1 MSMKF
6 TINMLTRTS
15 IFGEKRKRDASV
27 IAPSARILTSAIA
40 ALLLLPVAMIGIQNN
55 AELESFHNRSL
66 RHWPEAKLF
75 IKKPVDYFNAT
86 KGWLGDRIFPI
97 IEVSVA
103 SKKAL
108 LYVLNSS
115 PQKRVTIGRNGYLF
129 LNGASESDVYG
140 IFENGCLRAH
150 EPAIS
155 VALKAALQSV
165 SRYSRNRGI
174 TVDVVVIPTMASIYA
189 NNLPNS
195 VPIKIRAA
203 CSERSRGN
211 SPLVVLA
218 EESGGKFV
226 YPLLEMNAA
235 RDDEA
240 FFPKANFHPNGLSL
254 KVVRDTY
261 LLKQRLSQPSGE
273 ILELGSGP
281 SEILSSYLIVRNFPV
296 YNLRNE
302 ALVVSPSNAEVL
314 AKLARDLFTVPRSE
328 NHAYESPNAPNRE
341 TVLMLSDSFGGFSSA
356 FFAGAFSKLLQVNT
370 NGMAESNAPV
380 LVDRIDKTQKIHR
393 IILLVN
399 EGNIARVISWAKAF
413 GGVSD

>member
-1 MSMKF
+1 MNF
-6 TINMLTRTS
+6 TIIMRTRAS
-15 IFGEKRKRDASV
+15 IFGVGRKRDASV

-66 RHWPEAKLF
+66 RQWPKAQLF
-75 IKKPVDYFNAT
+75 NKKPVDYFNTA

-97 IEVSVA
+97 IKVSLA
-103 SKKAL
+103 TKKAL
-108 LYVLNSS
+108 LYVLNSP

-129 LNGASESDVYG
+129 LNGSSESDVYG
-140 IFENGCLRAH
+140 IFENACLRAH

-165 SRYSRNRGI
+165 SSYSRNRGI
-174 TVDVVVIPTMASIYA
+174 TVDVVVVPTMATIYA

-314 AKLARDLFTVPRSE
+314 A
-328 NHAYESPNAPNRE
+328 
-341 TVLMLSDSFGGFSSA
+341 
-356 FFAGAFSKLLQVNT
+356 
-370 NGMAESNAPV
+370 
-380 LVDRIDKTQKIHR
+380 
-393 IILLVN
+393 
-399 EGNIARVISWAKAF
+399 
-413 GGVSD
+413 

>member
-1 MSMKF
+1 MNF
-6 TINMLTRTS
+6 TIIMRTRAS
-15 IFGEKRKRDASV
+15 IFGVEKKRDASV

-66 RHWPEAKLF
+66 RQWPKAQLF
-75 IKKPVDYFNAT
+75 NKRPVDYFNTA
-86 KGWLGDRIFPI
+86 KGWLSDRIFPI
-97 IEVSVA
+97 IEVSLA

-115 PQKRVTIGRNGYLF
+115 PQKRVTMGRNGYLF
-129 LNGASESDVYG
+129 LNGSSESDVYG
-140 IFENGCLRAH
+140 IFDNACLSAH

-165 SRYSRNRGI
+165 SSYSRNRGI
-174 TVDVVVIPTMASIYA
+174 TVDVVVVPTMATIYA

-195 VPIKIRAA
+195 VPIKFRAA
-203 CSERSRGN
+203 CSERSKGN

-218 EESGGKFV
+218 EQSGGKFA

-240 FFPKANFHPNGLSL
+240 FFPKANYHPRGLSL
-254 KVVRDTY
+254 KVARDTY
-261 LLKQRLSQPSGE
+261 LLKQRLSPPSGE
-273 ILELGSGP
+273 MLELGSVP
-281 SEILSSYLIVRNFPV
+281 SEILSSYRIVRNLPV
-296 YNLRNE
+296 YHLRNE

-314 AKLARDLFTVPRSE
+314 AKLAGDLFTVPRIE
-328 NHAYESPNAPNRE
+328 THAYESPNAPNRE
-341 TVLMLSDSFGGFSSA
+341 TVLMLSDSFGSFSSEV
-356 FFAGAFSKLLQVNT
+356 FAGAFGKLLQINT
-370 NGMAESNAPV
+370 NDMPESNAPV
-380 LVDRIDKTQKIHR
+380 LVDRIDKTQKIDR

-399 EGNIARVISWAKAF
+399 EGNIGRVINWAKAF